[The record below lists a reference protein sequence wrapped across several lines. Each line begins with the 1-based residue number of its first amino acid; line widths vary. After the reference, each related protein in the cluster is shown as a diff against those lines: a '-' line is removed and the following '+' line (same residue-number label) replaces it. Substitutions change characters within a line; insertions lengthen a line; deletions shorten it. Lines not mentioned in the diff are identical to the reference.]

1 MQVLLLPEEQGVLR
15 SALPGLINMFEVKF
29 SSKQEIEHAFA
40 NTINTAG
47 CNMVKDGEG
56 VEL

>member
-1 MQVLLLPEEQGVLR
+1 LLLPEEQGVFR
-15 SALPGLINMFEVKF
+15 SALPGLINMSEVKF
-29 SSKQEIEHAFA
+29 LEKQEIEHAFA